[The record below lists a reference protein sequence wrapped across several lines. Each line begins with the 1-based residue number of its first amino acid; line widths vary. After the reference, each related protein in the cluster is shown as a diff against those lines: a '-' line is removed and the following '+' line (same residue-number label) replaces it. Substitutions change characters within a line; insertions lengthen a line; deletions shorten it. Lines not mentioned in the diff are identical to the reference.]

1 MSLYHCNFNPVRR
14 SQGKCAVHSAAYFR
28 GAKMYAERTGTIAD
42 FRGKSEV
49 VFSKLYADRTAPEWV
64 QELIKSEEFAKGEDK
79 HIASEILFNKAE
91 KHNILKNSRPANTW
105 TIALQRE
112 LSIEQNLFLNNSL
125 FYLVDS
131 CMICSKDHNSQSG
144 IHKIACKCHQ
154 LFYYHHK

>member
-112 LSIEQNLFLNNSL
+112 LSIEQNKEIVEKFAKT
-125 FYLVDS
+125 LV
-131 CMICSKDHNSQSG
+131 KDGTVVMVLPNVKTSFH
-144 IHKIACKCHQ
+144 
-154 LFYYHHK
+154 LE